1 MESLTGNEKG
11 SNILE
16 FKKKKQL
23 NIGIIIFGIIFIY
36 LIATIVM
43 YITAPHITVYEVR
56 QGSILKD
63 TAYTGLAIRDE
74 IVVEAAEN
82 GYINYFAQDNSKVKV
97 GSDIYTLTN
106 DKLNFEDSTNTE
118 EVSLTSEQKHNLAL
132 KIQKF
137 IYDYEETNFSDSYD
151 LKNDLK
157 SSLGSLSSQTKLSQ
171 LDSMVSQGSLSN
183 ANIYKTADD
192 GVVVYSVDGME
203 SLTVENVTAS
213 HLDKSDYHKTEFT
226 NNAKIKSGDAVYKI
240 ITDDNWTLMLELDE
254 ETADALKEK
263 TYVKVNFTKDNQT
276 MWAEFRMNTIDGHH
290 LAYLSFQ
297 NAMVRY
303 ATERYLDVELVLE
316 DETGLKIPK
325 TAETEKKFY
334 VVPFDYITQGGGDS
348 SGSSVLIQTR
358 DKDENEIIRHMEVDI
373 YYQNEEEGIVYLDP
387 NQFDRNAVL
396 LKENSNETFQLKEKR
411 TLKGVYCI
419 NKGYAV
425 FKQINILCESDTYY
439 IVEEGSAYGL
449 SNYDHIALDSTNI
462 KDNDVV
468 F

>member
-1 MESLTGNEKG
+1 MESLTANEKD

-36 LIATIVM
+36 LVATIVM

-97 GSDIYTLTN
+97 GSNIYTLTSE
-106 DKLNFEDSTNTE
+106 KLNFEDNTNTE
-118 EVSLTSEQKHNLAL
+118 DVSLTSEQKHNLAL

-151 LKNDLK
+151 LKSDLK
-157 SSLGSLSSQTKLSQ
+157 STLGSLSSETKLSQ
-171 LDSMVSQGSLSN
+171 LDSMVNQGSLSN

-203 SLTVENVTAS
+203 SLAVENVTAL
-213 HLDKSDYHKTEFT
+213 HLDKSDYHKTEFA
-226 NNAKIKSGDAVYKI
+226 NNAKIKFGDAVYKI
-240 ITDDNWTLMLELDE
+240 ITDDSWTLVLELDK
-254 ETADALKEK
+254 ETANALKDK

-276 MWAEFRMNTIDGHH
+276 MWAEFQMNTIDGHC

-303 ATERYLDVELVLE
+303 ATERYLDIELVLE

-334 VVPFDYITQGGGDS
+334 IVPLDYIIQGGGDS

-358 DKDENEIIRHMEVDI
+358 DKDDNEITRHMEVNI

-387 NQFDRNAVL
+387 NQFDKNTVL
-396 LKENSNETFQLKEKR
+396 LKENSNDTFELKEKR

-462 KDNDVV
+462 KENDVV

>member
-1 MESLTGNEKG
+1 MTTTEKD

-36 LIATIVM
+36 LVATIVM

-74 IVVEAAEN
+74 IVVEATES

-97 GSDIYTLTN
+97 GSSIYTLTN
-106 DKLNFEDSTNTE
+106 DKLTFEDNTNTE
-118 EVSLTSEQKHNLAL
+118 DVSLTSEEKRNLAL

-137 IYDYEETNFSDSYD
+137 IYDYEEANFSDSYD
-151 LKNDLK
+151 LKNALK
-157 SSLGSLSSQTKLSQ
+157 SSLGSLSSQTKLTQ
-171 LDSMVSQGSLSN
+171 LDSMIRQGSLSS

-192 GVVVYSVDGME
+192 GIVVYSVDGME
-203 SLTVENVTAS
+203 SLTIESATAA
-213 HLDKSDYHKTEFT
+213 HLDKSHYHKTEFA
-226 NNAKIKSGDAVYKI
+226 NNTKIKSGDAVYKI
-240 ITDDNWTLMLELDE
+240 ITDDKWTLLLELDE
-254 ETADALKEK
+254 ETAEALKEK

-276 MWAEFRMNTIDGHH
+276 MWADFQIKTIDGHH

-334 VVPFDYITQGGGDS
+334 VVPLDYITQGGGDS
-348 SGSSVLIQTR
+348 SGTSVLIQTI
-358 DKDENEIIRHMEVDI
+358 DKDDNEIIRHMEVDI

-387 NQFDRNAVL
+387 NQFDRDAVL
-396 LKENSNETFQLKEKR
+396 LKENSNDTFQLNEKR

-462 KDNDVV
+462 KENDVV

>member
-1 MESLTGNEKG
+1 MTANEKD

-36 LIATIVM
+36 LVATIVM

-97 GSDIYTLTN
+97 GSNIYTLTSE
-106 DKLNFEDSTNTE
+106 KLNFEDNTNTE
-118 EVSLTSEQKHNLAL
+118 DVSLTSEQKHNLAL

-151 LKNDLK
+151 LKSDLK
-157 SSLGSLSSQTKLSQ
+157 STLGSLSSETKLSQ
-171 LDSMVSQGSLSN
+171 LDSMVNQGSLSN

-203 SLTVENVTAS
+203 SLAVENVTAL
-213 HLDKSDYHKTEFT
+213 HLDKSDYHKTEFA

-240 ITDDNWTLMLELDE
+240 ITDDSWTLVLELDK
-254 ETADALKEK
+254 ETANALKDK

-276 MWAEFRMNTIDGHH
+276 MWAEFQMNTIDGHC

-303 ATERYLDVELVLE
+303 ATERYLDIELVLE

-334 VVPFDYITQGGGDS
+334 IVPLDYIIQGGGDS

-358 DKDENEIIRHMEVDI
+358 DKDDNEITRHMEVNI

-387 NQFDRNAVL
+387 NQFDKNTIL
-396 LKENSNETFQLKEKR
+396 LKENSNDTFELKEKR

-462 KDNDVV
+462 KENDVV

>member
-1 MESLTGNEKG
+1 MAEAEKD
-11 SNILE
+11 SNILK

-36 LIATIVM
+36 LVATIVM

-74 IVVEAAEN
+74 IVVEATES

-97 GSDIYTLTN
+97 GSSIYTLTN
-106 DKLNFEDSTNTE
+106 DKLNFEDTANAENTE
-118 EVSLTSEQKHNLAL
+118 LTSEEKHNLTL

-137 IYDYEETNFSDSYD
+137 IYDYNEAGFSDSYD
-151 LKNDLK
+151 LKEDLK
-157 SSLGSLSSQTKLSQ
+157 ASLGSLSSKTKLAQ
-171 LDSMVSQGSLSN
+171 LDTMISQGALAN

-203 SLTVENVTAS
+203 SLTLDSATVE
-213 HLDKSDYHKTEFT
+213 HLNKTDYRKTEFA
-226 NNAKIKSGDAVYKI
+226 NNTKVKTGDAVYKI
-240 ITDDNWTLMLELDE
+240 ITDDHWTLMLELND
-254 ETADALKEK
+254 ETAEILKEK
-263 TYVKVNFTKDNQT
+263 SYVKVNFTRDNQT
-276 MWAEFRMNTIDGHH
+276 MWADFQLKTIDGHH

-303 ATERYLDVELVLE
+303 ATERYLDIQLILE

-325 TAETEKKFY
+325 TAATEKKFY
-334 VVPFDYITQGGGDS
+334 VVPLDYITQGGGDS

-358 DKDENEIIRHMEVDI
+358 DKDDNEITRHMEVDI

-387 NQFDRNAVL
+387 NQFDKNTVL
-396 LKENSNETFQLKEKR
+396 LKENSHETLELKEMR

-462 KDNDVV
+462 KENDVV